1 MRKQF
6 QSLQSRW
13 LCAQWWLWDGASWS
27 LAVHGKPLQ
36 HPAGRGW
43 RVRCQQSSL
52 SIPIGTCIARAG
64 QVITWMF
71 QNQVGWWNLSLRL
84 LQAPLGGERPAQRF
98 LWTLAA
104 ASPTAWLKPAPPH
117 LQLLDCSQVGRL
129 GQLNIWVPSG
139 LIHCSTDSVA
149 KWKIRVTHGDEIK
162 HILLSEDA
170 VVAGDMAREL

>member
-1 MRKQF
+1 M
-6 QSLQSRW
+6 
-13 LCAQWWLWDGASWS
+13 
-27 LAVHGKPLQ
+27 
-36 HPAGRGW
+36 GW
-43 RVRCQQSSL
+43 R
-52 SIPIGTCIARAG
+52 
-64 QVITWMF
+64 
-71 QNQVGWWNLSLRL
+71 NLSLSL

-104 ASPTAWLKPAPPH
+104 APPTAWLNPAPPH